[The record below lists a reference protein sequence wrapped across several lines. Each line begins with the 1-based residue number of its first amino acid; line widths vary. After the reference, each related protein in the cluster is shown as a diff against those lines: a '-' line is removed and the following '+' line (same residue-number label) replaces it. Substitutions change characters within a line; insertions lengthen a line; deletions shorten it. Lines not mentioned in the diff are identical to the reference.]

1 MTESLFINR
10 RQLAELVK
18 PWALTPEGFDSLPD
32 APSAIAISP
41 RRRRWRRA
49 EVVAFLDRLERGA

>member
-1 MTESLFINR
+1 MTEFLFINR
-10 RQLAELVK
+10 RQLAELVT
-18 PWALTPEGFDSLPD
+18 PWALTPEGFESLPG

-49 EVVAFLDRLERGA
+49 DVLAFLDRLEGGA